1 MHEEHEG
8 FKKKFTGYT
17 EKHRAGTE
25 MHRDSF

>member
-1 MHEEHEG
+1 MHKEHEG
-8 FKKKFTGYT
+8 SKKITGYT